1 MRALYK
7 NRVMSNLFLD
17 FEEKMYEA
25 RYLSTEL
32 RRFYVLSALVVRYP
46 ILQSRQVQDFVAA
59 VMTIYETYR
68 EDFFLEDD
76 GVIPIGVPE
85 APSEIDLYASIDGFF
100 NNTEASDLEDSD
112 YIPSEDE
119 YDPENK

>member
-1 MRALYK
+1 
-7 NRVMSNLFLD
+7 MSNLFLD
-17 FEEKMYEA
+17 FEEKMFEA

-46 ILQSRQVQDFVAA
+46 ILQARQVQDFLAA

-76 GVIPIGVPE
+76 GVIPITAAADP
-85 APSEIDLYASIDGFF
+85 PSEIDLYASIDGFF

>member
-1 MRALYK
+1 
-7 NRVMSNLFLD
+7 MSNLFLD

-46 ILQSRQVQDFVAA
+46 ILQARQVQDFVAA

-76 GVIPIGVPE
+76 GVIPTSPAE
-85 APSEIDLYASIDGFF
+85 APTEIELYNSIDSFF

-112 YIPSEDE
+112 YIPTDEE